1 LSELLIVEDEPRLA
15 AVLEKGLRAHGFT
28 TVVAPDGRSAL
39 ALARGSAFALAI
51 LDLGLPGIDGLEVLR
66 GLRAAGRT
74 YPVIILSARDE
85 VVDKVAGLEMGADDY
100 LTKPFAIEELV
111 ARVRVRLRSADA
123 PAILRAGAVSLDLR
137 TRRAT
142 VGDTTVTVTAREF
155 TLLELFMRHPGVVLS
170 RERVITRV
178 WGYTHDPRT
187 NIVDVYVRHLRRKL
201 GDDVIETVYGQG
213 YRLPIAEKGSGPQ
226 ASRSL
231 A

>member
-15 AVLEKGLRAHGFT
+15 AALEKGLRAHGFT
-28 TVVAPDGRSAL
+28 TVVATDGRSAL
-39 ALARGSAFALAI
+39 ALARGRAFTLAI

-85 VVDKVAGLEMGADDY
+85 VVDKVAGLEIGADDY

-123 PAILRAGAVSLDLR
+123 PAILQAGAVSLDLR

-201 GDDVIETVYGQG
+201 GDGVIETVYGEG
-213 YRLPIAEKGSGPQ
+213 YRLPG
-226 ASRSL
+226 
-231 A
+231 

>member
-1 LSELLIVEDEPRLA
+1 MLIVEDEPRLA
-15 AVLEKGLRAHGFT
+15 AALDKGMRAHGFE
-28 TVVAPDGRSAL
+28 TVIAADGRSGL
-39 ALARGSAFALAI
+39 ALARGNDFALAI

-85 VVDKVAGLEMGADDY
+85 VVDKVAGLEIGADDY
-100 LTKPFAIEELV
+100 LTKPFAIEELI
-111 ARVRVRLRSADA
+111 ARVRVRLRPADA
-123 PAILRAGAVSLDLR
+123 PAVLRAGPVSLDLR

-170 RERVITRV
+170 RERVISRV

-201 GDDVIETVYGQG
+201 GDGVIETVYGEG
-213 YRLPIAEKGSGPQ
+213 YRLPA
-226 ASRSL
+226 
-231 A
+231 